1 MPPYPSAI
9 YMKAKFGIPVLL
21 AGLAGISPLKA
32 ASPSPAPS
40 PSPTQPASASSK
52 NPAAARE
59 DVESQSRKR
68 GFLDPLGDFAR
79 DSILRPKA
87 PFELV
92 PGKDP
97 NGWSFMLEPY
107 GWAMGLDGDIDV
119 KGLPAVNIDIDARK
133 ILQHLDWGIF
143 ARGEIR
149 KGRWGLL
156 GDGFYA
162 KLSGVGDLGGV
173 LYSSGSLTVK
183 QGLAQLALAYRII
196 DDRRGFLDFYAGARY
211 NYLGVS
217 VSLNI
222 DEGGIQDLSENVT
235 QRIASRARA
244 GVQSA
249 VSGEEQKLQ
258 VLNQETAILE
268 EDVRDRIA
276 RGLES
281 DLETRLRQ
289 DLSGN
294 NSLHDALRKSELIRL
309 SRGAR
314 SELRALVNAVLDER
328 DAEDRARAAALVQQD
343 RARAEALAAQAKAN
357 AQARVAQAE
366 KRLSKAIA
374 QSIEDALPTSGSGD
388 VWWVD
393 PIIGLRGQVNF
404 TRWLF
409 LAAQGDVGGFGA
421 GSQIAW
427 VVQATVGVN
436 FTRNIF
442 AELGYRYMY
451 VDYENSNLLY
461 QMNSL
466 GLFAG
471 LGFKF

>member
-1 MPPYPSAI
+1 M
-9 YMKAKFGIPVLL
+9 
-21 AGLAGISPLKA
+21 
-32 ASPSPAPS
+32 
-40 PSPTQPASASSK
+40 
-52 NPAAARE
+52 
-59 DVESQSRKR
+59 ESESRKR
-68 GFLDPLGDFAR
+68 LFLAPVGDFVR

-119 KGLPAVNIDIDARK
+119 KGLPSVNIDIDARK

-173 LYSSGSLTVK
+173 LYSSGGLTVK

-222 DEGGIQDLSENVT
+222 DEAGVQDLSENVT
-235 QRIASRARA
+235 ERIASRARA
-244 GVQSA
+244 GVQGA

-258 VLNQETAILE
+258 ILNQETALLE
-268 EDVRDRIA
+268 QDVRDRVA

-281 DLETRLRQ
+281 DLEARLRQ
-289 DLSGN
+289 DLSGS
-294 NSLHDALRKSELIRL
+294 NSLRDALRPVEFARL
-309 SRGAR
+309 SRGVR
-314 SELRALVNAVLDER
+314 GELRALVDAVIDADE
-328 DAEDRARAAALVQQD
+328 AEAQARLAAPLEQD
-343 RARAEALAAQAKAN
+343 RVRIAQAKAA

-393 PIIGLRGQVNF
+393 PIVGLRAQVNF

-471 LGFKF
+471 LGVKF

>member
-276 RGLES
+276 R
-281 DLETRLRQ
+281 DW
-289 DLSGN
+289 N
-294 NSLHDALRKSELIRL
+294 LI
-309 SRGAR
+309 SKPGCAR
-314 SELRALVNAVLDER
+314 IFPATIRCTTHFASQSSSVYR
-328 DAEDRARAAALVQQD
+328 
-343 RARAEALAAQAKAN
+343 EALAASCVLLSTLCSTN
-357 AQARVAQAE
+357 AMRKIAPEQRPLSSRIVPGRKHWPPKQKLMLRLVSLRPKRGSRKPSLRASRTPCQLPAPE
-366 KRLSKAIA
+366 MSGGSIRLSVFGGRLTSHAGCSWPRRGMWVVLGRAPRSPGSFKRPSESISPATSSRSLAIA
-374 QSIEDALPTSGSGD
+374 TCMSTTRTAICSI
-388 VWWVD
+388 
-393 PIIGLRGQVNF
+393 
-404 TRWLF
+404 
-409 LAAQGDVGGFGA
+409 
-421 GSQIAW
+421 
-427 VVQATVGVN
+427 
-436 FTRNIF
+436 
-442 AELGYRYMY
+442 
-451 VDYENSNLLY
+451 
-461 QMNSL
+461 
-466 GLFAG
+466 
-471 LGFKF
+471 K